1 MDESSF
7 DDLIK
12 GKLENY
18 EDPTIDPGAFES
30 FQEKLVASQPIPWYD
45 QNLSR
50 LGMAASAV
58 LITLL
63 NIYILTRYN
72 STNEVTVLLKE
83 TKTKIEKIDSLNS
96 VISRLS
102 ARQNVVSKNL
112 NDKENLLAAAAKENE
127 TLKDNLIF
135 AKDQLKK
142 ATKQTIDHE
151 QSSLISLGKAS
162 EIPASLLRVLSQEE
176 LILVDDKSGQVLLFT
191 SHRLNHVLRQSQFSL
206 SLSPI
211 QLLSTSEIAEP
222 DFDKLKIQT
231 PATLVKGTK
240 KLMSL
245 KQRNDLEKHYFSGIG
260 INIGGHLDLLQ
271 SSFSSGNGSVN
282 PRIGVLADW
291 VVSPRLSVET
301 GIDYFANSV
310 SFEKNFQDIFLPRQ
324 TDQFGPLQTAQID
337 NKLLSSPV
345 SLKYRQWVGEKTQS
359 IVRIGYTPYYSFSS
373 TYVYGYPPTKPDK
386 PWDPDDAAYK
396 KPRIN
401 TVEQSSIQGYYGGS
415 ITGSIG
421 LSQLIKKKN
430 VFEAS
435 VFYEKSLGTVGQ
447 QGLKMD
453 QIGLRTAYLF
463 KVK

>member
-18 EDPTIDPGAFES
+18 EDPTIDSGAFDS

-50 LGMAASAV
+50 LGMAASAILV
-58 LITLL
+58 TLL

-72 STNEVTVLLKE
+72 STNEATVLLKE

-102 ARQNVVSKNL
+102 ARQNVVFKNL

-127 TLKDNLIF
+127 TLKDNLIL

-142 ATKQTIDHE
+142 GTKQTIDHE
-151 QSSLISLGKAS
+151 QSSFVSLGKAS
-162 EIPASLLRVLSQEE
+162 EIPATLLKVLRQEE
-176 LILVDDKSGQVLLFT
+176 LILVDDKSDQVLLFT

-206 SLSPI
+206 APSPI
-211 QLLSTSEIAEP
+211 QLLSVSDIEEP
-222 DFDKLKIQT
+222 DFDKLKVQS
-231 PATLVKGTK
+231 PATLVKGSK
-240 KLMSL
+240 KFMSL
-245 KQRNDLEKHYFSGIG
+245 KQRNELEKHYFSGIG
-260 INIGGHLDLLQ
+260 INVGGHLDILQ
-271 SSFSSGNGSVN
+271 STFSSGTGSLN
-282 PRIGVLADW
+282 PRVGVLADW

-301 GIDYFANSV
+301 GIDYFTNSV
-310 SFEKNFQDIFLPRQ
+310 SFEKTIQTIFLPRKS
-324 TDQFGPLQTAQID
+324 DQFGPIQTAQID
-337 NKLLSSPV
+337 NRLISSPV
-345 SLKYRQWVGEKTQS
+345 SVKYRQWVGEKTQS
-359 IVRIGYTPYYSFSS
+359 VVKIGFTPYYSFSS
-373 TYVYGYPPTKPDK
+373 TYVYGYPPTKPDR

-401 TVEQSSIQGYYGGS
+401 TVENSSVSGYYGGT

-421 LSQLIKKKN
+421 LSRQIKKKN

-435 VFYEKSLGTVGQ
+435 LFYEKSLGTVGQ

-463 KVK
+463 KVR